1 MLSSMSHNHQQQQQ
15 SNMMLEVKSKYD
27 AEFRRFGLNRQ
38 SMSKF
43 DEFYQ
48 LIERLHGLNGIQFII
63 CYTDKDGDLLPINN
77 DNNLG
82 RVLNVTP
89 GLLRLIIQRKGEC
102 YPLSSYQD
110 YHNSSYSHHHNN
122 NNTSTNGGNT
132 SYRATNLIN
141 QIKNL
146 KDLSSTLN
154 HNHHAKS
161 PFFISYPED
170 FRPVSAIIDVDILPD
185 TYRRVRLHKHKSSK
199 PLGFYIRDGRSLRV
213 TPQGVEQVPGIFIS
227 RLMPGGLAESTGLL
241 SVNDEVIEVN
251 GIEVHGKTLDQ
262 VTDMMV
268 ANSSNL
274 IITVKPTNQRYNLNR
289 SANISS
295 HSNTSSL
302 ANTNPKQQITSS
314 SSFNAK
320 KYMNGN
326 SNNNNNNSNNNN
338 SGSNIRSSIKT
349 SNSTS
354 AASSASSV
362 QKQANQQQQKAATNN
377 LSQKPNESTT
387 SSRSSSSFSSSNKP
401 TLAHTSNQLAKKTV
415 ETDSDDDDDEEI
427 LDQQHDHSSSSFK
440 QQQHTHID
448 VMASTGSIG
457 VIINNSASNHACQ
470 SSAENSPN
478 NQRNNDELNNSSSDH
493 DNSDDKILTL

>member
-1 MLSSMSHNHQQQQQ
+1 MIFLKFNF
-15 SNMMLEVKSKYD
+15 KYD

-43 DEFYQ
+43 EEFYQ
-48 LIERLHGLNGIQFII
+48 LVERLHGLNGIQFII

-77 DNNLG
+77 DNNLA

-102 YPLSSYQD
+102 YPLSSYQQD
-110 YHNSSYSHHHNN
+110 HNSTSTSYFNN
-122 NNTSTNGGNT
+122 NNYSSSNGGHNT
-132 SYRATNLIN
+132 SYRASNIIN

-146 KDLSSTLN
+146 KDLSTSLN
-154 HNHHAKS
+154 HHHSNHSNNNKS

-185 TYRRVRLHKHKSSK
+185 TFRRVRLHKHKSSK

-289 SANISS
+289 STNNS
-295 HSNTSSL
+295 HNSTTMSLNTS
-302 ANTNPKQQITSS
+302 KQLSSS
-314 SSFNAK
+314 SSFK
-320 KYMNGN
+320 KFNINNNGTSVRNSIKNIKSNNIASN
-326 SNNNNNNSNNNN
+326 SN
-338 SGSNIRSSIKT
+338 T
-349 SNSTS
+349 TTTPTTTTT
-354 AASSASSV
+354 V
-362 QKQANQQQQKAATNN
+362 MQQPAQTT
-377 LSQKPNESTT
+377 NESIT

-401 TLAHTSNQLAKKTV
+401 ANIIKNNSNNNNKTV
-415 ETDSDDDDDEEI
+415 ESDSDDDDDDEEI
-427 LDQQHDHSSSSFK
+427 LDQHHDNSNSFNNNNNK
-440 QQQHTHID
+440 QANDLIT
-448 VMASTGSIG
+448 STNSIG
-457 VIINNSASNHACQ
+457 VIINNSNTNHNTR
-470 SSAENSPN
+470 SSTENSPN
-478 NQRNNDELNNSSSDH
+478 NNHINELNNSSSDH

>member
-1 MLSSMSHNHQQQQQ
+1 MSQNQQH
-15 SNMMLEVKSKYD
+15 NMMLEVKSKYD
-27 AEFRRFGLNRQ
+27 AEFRRFGLSRQ

-82 RVLNVTP
+82 RVLSVTP

-110 YHNSSYSHHHNN
+110 YHNSSYSHHN
-122 NNTSTNGGNT
+122 NNTSTNGNS

-146 KDLSSTLN
+146 KDFSTIN
-154 HNHHAKS
+154 NHHSKS

-295 HSNTSSL
+295 HSNTSSSI
-302 ANTNPKQQITSS
+302 NKQITTS

-320 KYMNGN
+320 KYTNGN
-326 SNNNNNNSNNNN
+326 SSNS
-338 SGSNIRSSIKT
+338 SSSNLRSSIKT
-349 SNSTS
+349 NPNSTTS
-354 AASSASSV
+354 TSSV
-362 QKQANQQQQKAATNN
+362 QKHIIQQTNLNQ
-377 LSQKPNESTT
+377 QKPNESTT

-401 TLAHTSNQLAKKTV
+401 SHILNSAAKKTI
-415 ETDSDDDDDEEI
+415 ETDSDDDDDDEEI
-427 LDQQHDHSSSSFK
+427 LDQQHDHSSSFK
-440 QQQHTHID
+440 QQQAHVDLI
-448 VMASTGSIG
+448 ASTGSIG
-457 VIINNSASNHACQ
+457 VILNNSSSNQAVR

-478 NQRNNDELNNSSSDH
+478 NRHNHDELNNSSSDH

>member
-1 MLSSMSHNHQQQQQ
+1 MIFLKFNF
-15 SNMMLEVKSKYD
+15 KYD

-43 DEFYQ
+43 EEFYQ
-48 LIERLHGLNGIQFII
+48 LVERLHGLNGIQFII

-77 DNNLG
+77 DNNLA

-102 YPLSSYQD
+102 YPLSSYQQD
-110 YHNSSYSHHHNN
+110 HNSTSTSYFNN
-122 NNTSTNGGNT
+122 NYSSSNGGHNT
-132 SYRATNLIN
+132 SYRASNIIN

-146 KDLSSTLN
+146 KDLSTSLN
-154 HNHHAKS
+154 HHHSNHSNNNKS

-185 TYRRVRLHKHKSSK
+185 TFRRVRLHKHKSSK

-289 SANISS
+289 STNNS
-295 HSNTSSL
+295 HNSTTMSLNTS
-302 ANTNPKQQITSS
+302 KQLSSS
-314 SSFNAK
+314 SSFK
-320 KYMNGN
+320 KFNINNNGTSVRNSIKNIKSNNIASN
-326 SNNNNNNSNNNN
+326 SN
-338 SGSNIRSSIKT
+338 T
-349 SNSTS
+349 TTTPTTTT
-354 AASSASSV
+354 V
-362 QKQANQQQQKAATNN
+362 MQQPAQTT
-377 LSQKPNESTT
+377 NESIT

-401 TLAHTSNQLAKKTV
+401 ANIIKNNSNNNNKTV
-415 ETDSDDDDDEEI
+415 ESDSDDDDDDEEI
-427 LDQQHDHSSSSFK
+427 LDQHHDNSNSFNNNNNNK
-440 QQQHTHID
+440 QANDLIT
-448 VMASTGSIG
+448 STNSIG
-457 VIINNSASNHACQ
+457 VIINNSNTNHNTR
-470 SSAENSPN
+470 SSTENSPN
-478 NQRNNDELNNSSSDH
+478 NNHINELNNSSSDH

>member
-1 MLSSMSHNHQQQQQ
+1 
-15 SNMMLEVKSKYD
+15 
-27 AEFRRFGLNRQ
+27 
-38 SMSKF
+38 MSKF

-48 LIERLHGLNGIQFII
+48 LIERLHGLNGIQFIV

-77 DNNLG
+77 DNNLA
-82 RVLNVTP
+82 RVLSVTP

-102 YPLSSYQD
+102 YPLSSYHDHSNTMSYNNTTQNGQ
-110 YHNSSYSHHHNN
+110 NSSY
-122 NNTSTNGGNT
+122 
-132 SYRATNLIN
+132 RASNIIN

-146 KDLSSTLN
+146 KDLSTTLN
-154 HNHHAKS
+154 HNSKS

-251 GIEVHGKTLDQ
+251 GIEVNGKTLDQ

-289 SANISS
+289 SANMSQ
-295 HSNTSSL
+295 HNNTSLSL
-302 ANTNPKQQITSS
+302 SKQITSS
-314 SSFNAK
+314 SSFNNK
-320 KYMNGN
+320 NKYSNGTAL
-326 SNNNNNNSNNNN
+326 
-338 SGSNIRSSIKT
+338 RSSIK
-349 SNSTS
+349 NSKSKPIQTIS
-354 AASSASSV
+354 
-362 QKQANQQQQKAATNN
+362 
-377 LSQKPNESTT
+377 KPNESIT
-387 SSRSSSSFSSSNKP
+387 SSHSSSSFSSSNKQ
-401 TLAHTSNQLAKKTV
+401 NQSIKTNNMKH
-415 ETDSDDDDDEEI
+415 ESDSDDDDEEI
-427 LDQQHDHSSSSFK
+427 LDQHHDHSSNNK
-440 QQQHTHID
+440 HDLI
-448 VMASTGSIG
+448 ASTASIG
-457 VIINNSASNHACQ
+457 VIINTNNNNNTKSSNDH
-470 SSAENSPN
+470 SPA
-478 NQRNNDELNNSSSDH
+478 DLNNSSSDH

>member
-1 MLSSMSHNHQQQQQ
+1 LIFLKFNF
-15 SNMMLEVKSKYD
+15 KYD

-43 DEFYQ
+43 EEFYQ
-48 LIERLHGLNGIQFII
+48 LVERLHGLNGIQFII

-77 DNNLG
+77 DNNLA

-102 YPLSSYQD
+102 YPLSSYQQD
-110 YHNSSYSHHHNN
+110 HNSTSTSYFNN
-122 NNTSTNGGNT
+122 NNYSSSNGGHNT
-132 SYRATNLIN
+132 SYRASNIIN

-146 KDLSSTLN
+146 KDLSTSLN
-154 HNHHAKS
+154 HHHSNHSNNNKS

-185 TYRRVRLHKHKSSK
+185 TFRRVRLHKHKSSK

-289 SANISS
+289 STNNS
-295 HSNTSSL
+295 HNSTTMSLNTS
-302 ANTNPKQQITSS
+302 KQLSSS
-314 SSFNAK
+314 SSFK
-320 KYMNGN
+320 KFNINNNGTSVRN
-326 SNNNNNNSNNNN
+326 SIKNIKSNNIASNLN
-338 SGSNIRSSIKT
+338 T
-349 SNSTS
+349 TTTPTTTT
-354 AASSASSV
+354 V
-362 QKQANQQQQKAATNN
+362 MQQPAQTT
-377 LSQKPNESTT
+377 NESIT

-401 TLAHTSNQLAKKTV
+401 ANIIKNNSNNNNKTV
-415 ETDSDDDDDEEI
+415 ESDSDDDDDDEEI
-427 LDQQHDHSSSSFK
+427 LDQHHDNSNSFNNNNNK
-440 QQQHTHID
+440 QANDLIT
-448 VMASTGSIG
+448 STNSIG
-457 VIINNSASNHACQ
+457 VIINNSNTNHNTR
-470 SSAENSPN
+470 SSTENSPN
-478 NQRNNDELNNSSSDH
+478 NNHINELNNSSSDH